1 MRDEFKESY
10 KNNVIYLIFL
20 KFYFKF
26 MYILVILIF
35 FLIIVISQKFI
46 MVYKFKKRKFI
57 NNKW

>member
-57 NNKW
+57 NNK